1 MTTLNCRLIELLTP
15 ASPACCWGWYLVNSP
30 PLSVVLGCNLLWEDL
45 SKQFITL
52 FRVWWLLLKGMF
64 VPHSALIVQLIY
76 DTFTHADDILSGSVI
91 ILLWAWCNE
100 RTVYCTLCI
109 PGPVYGAALQS
120 QPCRCQCRENL
131 MWALPPLMPRSWGWG
146 DLELATTGHLVTL
159 TSAGHWPHSA
169 TEQSDE
175 FAAQPRHDN
184 LRTPG
189 PHLLGWAF
197 LVTIKGWLAAPVYIC
212 PWQWARRAGAS
223 EAQEVETAWWSVW
236 ACVPVLAGR
245 PTHSAPLLSCSCP
258 VPGIT
263 VRLSHV
269 TDMLIM
275 SAVSSLL
282 PIAQW
287 PQVWVS
293 APGEAVTLWHCD
305 WGWWQE
311 WAQCSVC
318 SDLSWLQEMLLSW
331 L

>member
-1 MTTLNCRLIELLTP
+1 
-15 ASPACCWGWYLVNSP
+15 
-30 PLSVVLGCNLLWEDL
+30 
-45 SKQFITL
+45 
-52 FRVWWLLLKGMF
+52 
-64 VPHSALIVQLIY
+64 
-76 DTFTHADDILSGSVI
+76 
-91 ILLWAWCNE
+91 
-100 RTVYCTLCI
+100 
-109 PGPVYGAALQS
+109 
-120 QPCRCQCRENL
+120 
-131 MWALPPLMPRSWGWG
+131 MPRSWGWG

-159 TSAGHWPHSA
+159 TLHWSLA
-169 TEQSDE
+169 TLRTEQSDE
-175 FAAQPRHDN
+175 FAAQPRHDD

-236 ACVPVLAGR
+236 ACVPVLAGPWPHTR
-245 PTHSAPLLSCSCP
+245 QPLLSCSCP
-258 VPGIT
+258 VPGIS

-293 APGEAVTLWHCD
+293 APGEERLWHCD
-305 WGWWQE
+305 RGWWQPSE
-311 WAQCSVC
+311 PVCSVC